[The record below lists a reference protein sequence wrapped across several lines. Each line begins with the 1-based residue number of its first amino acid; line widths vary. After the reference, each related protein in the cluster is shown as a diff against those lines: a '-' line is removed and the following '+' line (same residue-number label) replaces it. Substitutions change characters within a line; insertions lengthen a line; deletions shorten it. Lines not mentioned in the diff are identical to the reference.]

1 MSEITSHAESA
12 NGIVK
17 DSPAKSIDD
26 LQKGVEDVNEDYD
39 DDEEEEEGA
48 YEVCRGLCNAGFMVI
63 ERSLC

>member
-26 LQKGVEDVNEDYD
+26 LQKGVEDLNDYD
-39 DDEEEEEGA
+39 DEEEEEEGA
-48 YEVCRGLCNAGFMVI
+48 YEVCRRLCNPGFMVI